1 MIKDIIVNLERRI
14 GRDPARD
21 FAISV
26 AETFDAHVAG
36 VAFAYTPDFPGY
48 GLRQIPPDIL
58 AQMVAESEKTA
69 LAAIERFDAAARRSL
84 VSAEH
89 RLIKAVGAAAPAI
102 LSTLARPF
110 GLRVFM
116 QSEPNGVDND
126 DMIEAS
132 LFESGRPLIV
142 VPYIQK
148 DGLKLD
154 HVVCCW
160 DGSRAAARAF
170 NDALPLLVKAATVDL
185 LIVLN
190 EKTNSADNVIRG
202 AEIAKHLARHDVK
215 AQISTIP
222 AADIDVTNA
231 ILSYVADTSAT
242 LIVMGGYGHAKLRE
256 VILGGVTRDMLKSM
270 TVRVFMSHSS
280 GQPAISRH
288 EPAPCGPVC
297 TLSLSPPASLERR

>member
-1 MIKDIIVNLERRI
+1 MIKDIIVNLEHRI
-14 GRDPARD
+14 ARDPARD
-21 FAISV
+21 FAISI

-36 VAFAYTPDFPGY
+36 VAFSYALEFPGY
-48 GLRQIPPDIL
+48 VMLEIPPDIL
-58 AQMVAESEKTA
+58 AQAIAESEKAA

-84 VSAEH
+84 VSAER
-89 RLIKAVGAAAPAI
+89 RLTKTMGAAAPQIVA
-102 LSTLARPF
+102 TLARRF
-110 GLRVFM
+110 DLSVFM

-160 DGSRAAARAF
+160 DGSRAAARAI
-170 NDALPLLVKAATVDL
+170 NDGLPLLVKAKTVDL

-190 EKTNSADNVIRG
+190 EKTDNPPNVIRG
-202 AEIAKHLARHDVK
+202 AEMAKHLARHDVK
-215 AQISTIP
+215 VQIVTIP
-222 AADIDVTNA
+222 AADIEVCNA
-231 ILSYVADTSAT
+231 ILSYVADVSGT

-256 VILGGVTRDMLKSM
+256 LILGGVTRDMLKSM
-270 TVRVFMSHSS
+270 TAPVFMSH
-280 GQPAISRH
+280 
-288 EPAPCGPVC
+288 
-297 TLSLSPPASLERR
+297 